1 MVIAAQRK
9 SLWGRIWLASAGIV
23 ACAILLLGVL
33 AGPFG
38 AIFMAIGGVFLVVPA
53 AVIFVVA
60 ARVVGGREY
69 ARGLVVVVIILGWS
83 VALACAA
90 VIGSIAAPG
99 VPSSMN
105 LDVAPILFW
114 LALLSPFALAGAGIA
129 TTWTLLRTARVE
141 PLGAAANP

>member
-1 MVIAAQRK
+1 MAIAAQRK
-9 SLWGRIWLASAGIV
+9 SLRGRIWLASAGIV
-23 ACAILLLGVL
+23 AGVMLLLGLL

-38 AIFMAIGGVFLVVPA
+38 AIFMAMGGVFLVVPA

-60 ARVVGGREY
+60 ARVMGGRKY
-69 ARGLVVVVIILGWS
+69 AGGLVAVVIILGWS
-83 VALACAA
+83 VALACASL
-90 VIGSIAAPG
+90 IGSIAAPG

-129 TTWTLLRTARVE
+129 TTWTLVRTARVE
-141 PLGAAANP
+141 PIGAAVNP